1 MTDAALLAALRAS
14 VGNPDALESL
24 ALVEL
29 WLSQAST
36 SRSRDELTNLLD
48 RWADALIGIGADD
61 VRRLKVQ
68 LQEACDLALHSSA
81 RDHDERGV
89 PDN

>member
-14 VGNPDALESL
+14 VGNPDALELL
-24 ALVEL
+24 ALVEF

-36 SRSRDELTNLLD
+36 SRSRNELSDLLD
-48 RWADALIGIGADD
+48 RWADALIGIDADD
-61 VRRLKVQ
+61 VRHLKVK
-68 LQEACDLALHSSA
+68 LQEACDLALHLAA